1 MQRRPFVEAIADGLE
16 GCLVRNDTKPAWEK
30 QSVFEVGV
38 KMLEEYSEFMEA
50 VFADDEEAI
59 QREGFDLIASVA
71 MVMAKHGFGNPE
83 WMRGRAYDPRN

>member
-1 MQRRPFVEAIADGLE
+1 MLRRPFVEVIADGLE

-30 QSVFEVGV
+30 QSKFEVGV
-38 KMLEEYSEFMEA
+38 KMLEEYTEFMEA
-50 VFADDEEAI
+50 IFADDEEAI

-83 WMRGRAYDPRN
+83 WVRGREA

>member
-1 MQRRPFVEAIADGLE
+1 MQRRPFVELVADGLE

-30 QSVFEVGV
+30 QSKFEVGV
-38 KMLEEYSEFMEA
+38 KMLEEYSEFVEA
-50 VFADDEEAI
+50 ILADDEEAI

-83 WMRGRAYDPRN
+83 WVRGREA

>member
-50 VFADDEEAI
+50 IFADDEEAI

-83 WMRGRAYDPRN
+83 WVRGREA

>member
-1 MQRRPFVEAIADGLE
+1 MQRRPFVEWIADELE
-16 GCLVRNDTKPAWEK
+16 KCLQRNDDKPAWEK

-50 VFADDEEAI
+50 IFADDEEAI
-59 QREGFDLIASVA
+59 QIEGFDLIASVA

-83 WMRGRAYDPRN
+83 WVRGREA